1 LLLLPLFVPLPFE
14 TEVVVINILSS
25 SFLLFNVNG
34 TDDDVVV
41 VVVNNKD
48 VVIDLLIAV
57 LSMEDFNIFDVDVV
71 VDVEVF
77 VVVVV
82 LDV

>member
-1 LLLLPLFVPLPFE
+1 LLLPLFVPLPFE

-41 VVVNNKD
+41 VVNNKD

-57 LSMEDFNIFDVDVV
+57 LSMEDFNIFDVDV
-71 VDVEVF
+71 EVF

>member
-1 LLLLPLFVPLPFE
+1 MLLPLFVPLPFE

-41 VVVNNKD
+41 VNNKD

-77 VVVVV
+77 AVVVV

>member
-1 LLLLPLFVPLPFE
+1 LLLLLLFVPLPFE

-41 VVVNNKD
+41 VNNKD

-71 VDVEVF
+71 VVDVEVF

>member
-1 LLLLPLFVPLPFE
+1 LLLPLFVPLPFE
-14 TEVVVINILSS
+14 TEVVVVINILSS

-41 VVVNNKD
+41 VNNKD

-57 LSMEDFNIFDVDVV
+57 LSMEDFKIFDVDV
-71 VDVEVF
+71 EVF
-77 VVVVV
+77 AVVVV

>member
-1 LLLLPLFVPLPFE
+1 MLLLPLFVPLPFE

-41 VVVNNKD
+41 VNNKD

-71 VDVEVF
+71 VVDVEVF

>member
-1 LLLLPLFVPLPFE
+1 LLLPLFVPLPFE

-41 VVVNNKD
+41 VNNKD

-71 VDVEVF
+71 VVDVEVF